1 MSYDPLT
8 PTLKF
13 YLCVVWDFLWNRF
26 MVYSHLYVKPTH
38 FFSCHDFLFFFFCR
52 GGGGCYY
59 NVGNIIVANK
69 ITNVVNQKKSLFFWS
84 WSLYFSFFFLY
95 YKVVMYVTL
104 LFLRIIEY
112 SIKRN
117 ISISVPA
124 KVETF
129 ESYTRK
135 EYKYW
140 IKLRVLC
147 VQWLYLIFY
156 DSWYLTVYY
165 LS

>member
-1 MSYDPLT
+1 MLSIR
-8 PTLKF
+8 K
-13 YLCVVWDFLWNRF
+13 
-26 MVYSHLYVKPTH
+26 KA
-38 FFSCHDFLFFFFCR
+38 FFF
-52 GGGGCYY
+52 G
-59 NVGNIIVANK
+59 VGAYIF
-69 ITNVVNQKKSLFFWS
+69 L
-84 WSLYFSFFFLY
+84 FFLY

-135 EYKYW
+135 EYKY
-140 IKLRVLC
+140 
-147 VQWLYLIFY
+147 
-156 DSWYLTVYY
+156 
-165 LS
+165 